1 MVNGGHWVPGA
12 MNVAP
17 TPGTFHPFGRLAGA
31 LRLSRP
37 SLLSSSRKRGST
49 PAIQWIPT
57 FVGMTDCV
65 EHPRSG
71 PGMTSFWAE
80 GMTVISG
87 VYMSHW
93 VPGAIGFFGR
103 HECRPYNRHF
113 PPILPASR
121 GVASF
126 LLLPFVILA
135 KAGIHSLEEPA
146 QPNSSPL
153 SFLRKRESS
162 A

>member
-65 EHPRSG
+65 E
-71 PGMTSFWAE
+71 
-80 GMTVISG
+80 
-87 VYMSHW
+87 
-93 VPGAIGFFGR
+93 VPGAMNVAPTAGTFHPFCQQAGALR
-103 HECRPYNRHF
+103 LSCSSLLSSSRKRGSTPWKNQ
-113 PPILPASR
+113 PSPILRPCHSCESGNPAHKWRQIEFSKDSR
-121 GVASF
+121 SHNHPTIHLKFGV
-126 LLLPFVILA
+126 
-135 KAGIHSLEEPA
+135 
-146 QPNSSPL
+146 
-153 SFLRKRESS
+153 
-162 A
+162 